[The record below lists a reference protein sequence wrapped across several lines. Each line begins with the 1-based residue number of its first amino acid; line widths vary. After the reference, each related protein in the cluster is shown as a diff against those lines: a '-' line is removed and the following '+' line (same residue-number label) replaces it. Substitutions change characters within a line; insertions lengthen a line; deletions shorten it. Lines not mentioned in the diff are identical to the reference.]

1 MGSCVLGLRLVP
13 ATFTR
18 SRSFL
23 SYFMDKNHKTN
34 KMVFSGERN
43 EEILSCYC
51 ASGPSDFFLFFSF
64 FDYLNS
70 TFSSSCESF
79 SSPMPLYKASSFSG
93 VFLVLCTAPLITFL
107 GFLTFSHYISWVFP
121 MQLVVY
127 ASGAVRFL
135 SLVLFV
141 VGVFFFSH

>member
-23 SYFMDKNHKTN
+23 SYFMDKIIKPT
-34 KMVFSGERN
+34 KWCSVERGTKRFSPVTVQVGLQ
-43 EEILSCYC
+43 I
-51 ASGPSDFFLFFSF
+51 FFLFFSF

-141 VGVFFFSH
+141 VGVFFFNH